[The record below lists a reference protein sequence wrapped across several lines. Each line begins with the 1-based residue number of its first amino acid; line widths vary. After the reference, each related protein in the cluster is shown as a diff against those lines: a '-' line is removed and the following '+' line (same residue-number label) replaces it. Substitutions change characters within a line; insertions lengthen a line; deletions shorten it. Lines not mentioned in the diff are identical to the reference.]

1 MNRELL
7 VNPLLFT
14 VGCDILIYNVFLSQ
28 IFDCGKQ
35 IFKQICFAP
44 NISCIYMLRSNI
56 DPADDSKNVLFEQ
69 LKNILFLKRIWTLL
83 FV

>member
-1 MNRELL
+1 M
-7 VNPLLFT
+7 

-44 NISCIYMLRSNI
+44 KISCIYMLRSNI